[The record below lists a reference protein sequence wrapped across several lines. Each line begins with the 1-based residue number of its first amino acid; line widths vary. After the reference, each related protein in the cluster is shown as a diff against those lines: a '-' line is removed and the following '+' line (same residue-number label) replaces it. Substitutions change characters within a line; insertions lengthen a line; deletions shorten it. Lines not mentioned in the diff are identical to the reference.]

1 MDARFQYVKMDKSDS
16 LEEFSQK
23 KLDKLEDK
31 YDFIISADVHF
42 KRHEVEDPK
51 GYICNIN
58 LSVPGPKVF
67 AESNE
72 TSLEAAL
79 VESIKDIDRQLQK
92 RKAKMSTH

>member
-1 MDARFQYVKMDKSDS
+1 MDARFQYVKMDKSES

-23 KLDKLEDK
+23 KLDRLEDK

-42 KRHEVEDPK
+42 KRHEVEEPK

-58 LSVPGPKVF
+58 LSVPGPNVF
-67 AESNE
+67 SESNE
-72 TSLEAAL
+72 TSFEAAL
-79 VESIKDIDRQLQK
+79 VESIKDINRQLQK